1 MLEHVIEVIALHDH
15 VVEFEE
21 GQALLHPLFIAL
33 GAQHVVDGEAS
44 AHIAQQLHIIQVQQP
59 VGVVQHQ
66 SLTVGEV
73 DEFFHLL
80 LEACR
85 VVSNVFL
92 GQHLAHVG
100 AAGGVAD
107 HGGAAADQSDG
118 TVACLLQAFHQGQG
132 HKVASG
138 QAVGRA
144 VKADVERSLAVV
156 DYLFDFF
163 FVRNLCDQAAGFQFV
178 VNRHGIYLPFVAAR
192 AKIKAPAKC
201 EIWQRAKVRGTT
213 SVCLPLAAASLRGC
227 GRQRAAYTQ
236 TL

>member
-1 MLEHVIEVIALHDH
+1 VVEVVALHDH
-15 VVEFEE
+15 VVELEE
-21 GQALLHPLFIAL
+21 GQAFLHALLVAL
-33 GAQHVVDGEAS
+33 STQHVVHAEAGTDF
-44 AHIAQQLHIIQVQQP
+44 AQKLDVVEVQEP
-59 VGVVQHQ
+59 VGVIQHH
-66 SLTVGEV
+66 SLAVAKL
-73 DEFFHLL
+73 DEALHLA
-80 LEACR
+80 LEALG
-85 VVSNVFL
+85 VMVDVLF
-92 GQHLAHVG
+92 GQHFAHIG
-100 AAGGVAD
+100 TPGGVTD
-107 HGGAAADQSDG
+107 HGGAAADQGDG

-156 DYLFDFF
+156 DYLFDFL